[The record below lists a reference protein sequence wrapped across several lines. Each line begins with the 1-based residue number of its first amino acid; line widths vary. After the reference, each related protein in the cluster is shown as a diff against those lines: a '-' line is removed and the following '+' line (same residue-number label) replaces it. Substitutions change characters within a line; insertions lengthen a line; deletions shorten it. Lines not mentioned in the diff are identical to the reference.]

1 MEIWKLISQLYQH
14 KYGRMI
20 EFDATMMQYLDLYLK
35 DVLTL
40 QHISSPYIQQIEKVL
55 RK

>member
-1 MEIWKLISQLYQH
+1 
-14 KYGRMI
+14 MI
-20 EFDATMMQYLDLYLK
+20 ELDATMMQYSDLYLK

-40 QHISSPYIQQIEKVL
+40 QQISSPYIKQIEKVL